1 MRLELRL
8 VGEVAPIA
16 INIRQFAV
24 RHKKRASSFSIIDA
38 SASRRWLDAALR
50 EFVVGRRF
58 TIPRSAAS
66 ALELLT

>member
-1 MRLELRL
+1 MRLELHL

-16 INIRQFAV
+16 INIRKFAV
-24 RHKKRASSFSIIDA
+24 RHKKRASSFSIVDA

-50 EFVVGRRF
+50 EFVVGRSF
-58 TIPRSAAS
+58 TIPRSAAT